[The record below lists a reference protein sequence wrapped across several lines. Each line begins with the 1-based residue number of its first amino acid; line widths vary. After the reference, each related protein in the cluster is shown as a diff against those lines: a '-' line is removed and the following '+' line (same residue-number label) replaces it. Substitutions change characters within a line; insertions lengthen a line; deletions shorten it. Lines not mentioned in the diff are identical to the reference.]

1 VTTANWLLLVHA
13 AATLFMTGLIWIV
26 QRVHYPLFAR
36 IGPAE
41 FTRYEREHM
50 DRIGP
55 IVGPAMLVE
64 MGCAIWL
71 VAQRPPAVDAAL
83 PITGLIMLILIWLS
97 TALIQ
102 GPTHLRLARAH
113 DEALIRRLVVSNW
126 LRTIL
131 WSLRAIVAVLMIA
144 QTMHGSAA

>member
-1 VTTANWLLLVHA
+1 MTTATGLLLVHA
-13 AATLFMTGLIWIV
+13 AATCFMAGLIWVV

-102 GPTHLRLARAH
+102 GPTHLRLTRGH
-113 DEALIRRLVVSNW
+113 DEALIRTLVLSNW
-126 LRTIL
+126 LRTGL
-131 WSLRAIVAVLMIA
+131 WSLRSIIALAMIA
-144 QTMHGSAA
+144 QSMPGGAG